1 MRSTSSDWNKRYEG
15 ALMNTFGTPQLVLAR
30 GKGAH
35 VWDVDGKEYVDLY
48 AGIAVNALGHGHPRL
63 VAAVHEQMQTLGHVS
78 NFFASQPQIEL
89 AERLLDLLLPDSDL
103 PGRVFF
109 TNSGTEANE
118 AGLKLTRRTGRTHLV
133 AAVGSFHGRTMGALA
148 LTSKESYRAPFEP
161 LPGDVSFVPYGDADA
176 LASAVTD
183 KTAAVILEPVQG
195 EAGVVLPP
203 RDYLAAAR
211 SITRAHGALL
221 WLDEVQTGMG
231 RTGTWFAHQNPLLC
245 EPMDAPD
252 IVTLAKGLAGGIPI
266 GACLATGA
274 AAELLQPGD
283 HGTTF
288 GGNPVAAAASLA
300 VIGVIESEGLL
311 AGGVEVGRSLAH
323 AVSGLG
329 VSEIRSIGSFIGI
342 DLDFDVAPAVVAAA
356 REAGFLI
363 NNTSSRTLRL
373 APPLILDLEEVAA
386 FAQDWPGISFKI
398 LCCTLKLLTHCS

>member
-1 MRSTSSDWNKRYEG
+1 MKSTSSDWNKRYEG

-89 AERLLDLLLPDSDL
+89 AERLLDLLLPDSEL

-245 EPMDAPD
+245 ESMDAPD

-311 AGGVEVGRSLAH
+311 AGGVEVGRSLAS
-323 AVSGLG
+323 AVSGPG
-329 VSEIRSIGSFIGI
+329 VSQIRFIGSFIGI
-342 DLDFDVAPAVVAAA
+342 DLDFDGAPAVVAAA
-356 REAGFLI
+356 RQAGFLV

-373 APPLILDLEEVAA
+373 APPLILDLEDVAA
-386 FAQDWPGISFKI
+386 FAQDWPGILAHS
-398 LCCTLKLLTHCS
+398 TAEGRVTT